1 MNKQNFYFSQS
12 MLTKLSNMSAST
24 ISRLTARLELKT
36 GKSEVRKKYDF
47 EETRIILRE
56 IIGREYEIDKRL
68 RYVTKYQYIWP
79 CWGLKY

>member
-36 GKSEVRKKYDF
+36 GKSEV
-47 EETRIILRE
+47 T
-56 IIGREYEIDKRL
+56 
-68 RYVTKYQYIWP
+68 
-79 CWGLKY
+79 

>member
-56 IIGREYEIDKRL
+56 IIGREYEIDK
-68 RYVTKYQYIWP
+68 K
-79 CWGLKY
+79 C